1 MYKHMLYDEY
11 IYVKMIRDIF
21 VNVCVQKASS
31 VTLELDYGARIV
43 SFDPESPSV
52 TDQFV
57 MKIPPTL
64 LMENLMDMLLLHF
77 RRLGVFTETE
87 ILAKFPTWTI
97 DSTMIY
103 HSKGLVVASCIST
116 TTMKA
121 VRGVQPSDSEPAQKR
136 GRREG

>member
-1 MYKHMLYDEY
+1 M
-11 IYVKMIRDIF
+11 
-21 VNVCVQKASS
+21 NVCLQEASCA
-31 VTLELDYGARIV
+31 TLELDYGARIV
-43 SFDPESPSV
+43 SFDTESPSV

-87 ILAKFPTWTI
+87 ILGRFSTWTI
-97 DSTMIY
+97 DSTPIY
-103 HSKGLVVASCIST
+103 HSKGFNVSSCIST

-121 VRGVQPSDSEPAQKR
+121 VRGKTTDSEPAQKR
-136 GRREG
+136 GRRDQ